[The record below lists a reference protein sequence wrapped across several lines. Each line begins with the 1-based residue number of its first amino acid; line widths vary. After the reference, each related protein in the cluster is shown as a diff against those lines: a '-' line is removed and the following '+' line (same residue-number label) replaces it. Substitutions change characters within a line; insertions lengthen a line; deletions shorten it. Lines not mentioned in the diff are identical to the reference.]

1 MAVLLLGFG
10 FSMSVLLYVFFW
22 FCVQESGRI
31 QVEGTLCDDYF
42 KVRELL
48 YEQYAIV

>member
-1 MAVLLLGFG
+1 MIVCSRTGHGYSLEFLQMAF
-10 FSMSVLLYVFFW
+10 VF
-22 FCVQESGRI
+22 QESGRI
-31 QVEGTLCDDYF
+31 QVEGTLCPDYF